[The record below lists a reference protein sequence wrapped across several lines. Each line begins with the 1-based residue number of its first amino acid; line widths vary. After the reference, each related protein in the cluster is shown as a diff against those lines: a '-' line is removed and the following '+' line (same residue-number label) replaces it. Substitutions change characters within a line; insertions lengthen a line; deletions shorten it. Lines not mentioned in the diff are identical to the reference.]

1 MRREM
6 GWRSTVRTV
15 YPCERGGEASAVHDG
30 CSSYASN
37 SASLWGML
45 CVVVIPLLFVAIS
58 WEVVLGQSGKHRRQW
73 RGQIDCI

>member
-1 MRREM
+1 MM
-6 GWRSTVRTV
+6 DAVRMQGTL
-15 YPCERGGEASAVHDG
+15 R
-30 CSSYASN
+30 
-37 SASLWGML
+37 LWGML